1 MRVNRAALLALLGLT
16 VGSPLAADPL
26 ADRILIANCAE
37 RVDAAVSGIEA
48 LGTACAGL
56 EAAMGRLGFDALL
69 PADWRTRLSPRA
81 LADLAALAE
90 RYDGP
95 APALRPDAA
104 SLQAIARALQPPPG
118 PPSWWERIKA
128 WIRHWLESADRNPPA
143 WLRYLPHW
151 RIGGGLAKLVVYG
164 MVTVLLVT
172 VAVIVFVE
180 LRAAGVVGKR
190 ARRRSAARDVSV
202 ETRSKDE
209 RALGIEELDAVPP
222 HERPVRLLRLL
233 VEALMRSRRLDHD
246 RDLTC
251 RELIAQARF
260 DDERQR
266 NAFSHIALL
275 AERVLYGPE
284 RAPVRITDEMVSG
297 ARALHAQL
305 LATAPAAQSAPS

>member
-1 MRVNRAALLALLGLT
+1 M
-16 VGSPLAADPL
+16 SFCH
-26 ADRILIANCAE
+26 RISE
-37 RVDAAVSGIEA
+37 R
-48 LGTACAGL
+48 
-56 EAAMGRLGFDALL
+56 
-69 PADWRTRLSPRA
+69 
-81 LADLAALAE
+81 
-90 RYDGP
+90 
-95 APALRPDAA
+95 
-104 SLQAIARALQPPPG
+104 
-118 PPSWWERIKA
+118 PSWWERIKA

-143 WLRYLPHW
+143 WLRYVPHW
-151 RIGGGLAKLVVYG
+151 KIGGALARLAVYG

-180 LRAAGVVGKR
+180 LRAAGVLGKR
-190 ARRRSAARDVSV
+190 TRRRSAARDVAG
-202 ETRSKDE
+202 ETRSKDL
-209 RALGIEELDAVPP
+209 RGLGIEELDAVPA

-284 RAPVRITDEMVSG
+284 RAPAQIPDEMVSG

-305 LATAPAAQSAPS
+305 LAAPSGAQPTAS